1 VDFGELNDKAIK
13 GLMILSKT
21 VSRFS
26 LCIHGQPL
34 MYLFMDE
41 YFGSH
46 FQRQVYGAR
55 LHEFIEREQDDE
67 CTHHGS
73 KNWKLAY
80 PLSIKISHL
89 KRCFQIKG

>member
-13 GLMILSKT
+13 GLMSLSKI

-26 LCIHGQPL
+26 LYIHEQPL
-34 MYLFMDE
+34 MYLILNE

-55 LHEFIEREQDDE
+55 LHKFIEREQDDE
-67 CTHHGS
+67 CTHYGS
-73 KNWKLAY
+73 KSGSLH
-80 PLSIKISHL
+80 I
-89 KRCFQIKG
+89 RCQSRSRI

>member
-13 GLMILSKT
+13 GLMFLSKI

-26 LCIHGQPL
+26 LYIHEQPL
-34 MYLFMDE
+34 MYLIMDE

-67 CTHHGS
+67 CTYYGS
-73 KNWKLAY
+73 KNGSLH
-80 PLSIKISHL
+80 I
-89 KRCFQIKG
+89 RCQSRSRI